1 MNSFIVI
8 TFLVVAPLV
17 LIFGFSFAI
26 ILSAMNKKNIKLNL
40 FAFRFNLSDK
50 IKGKLAKPQ
59 AMTTAAV
66 TGEIV
71 VTDEATD
78 TAYAVIPE
86 PNAPAEIKPAEASVP
101 IVFDDEP
108 NAEEPLEMADVDYD
122 DLDLIEDIDSNAKI
136 GSRTT
141 MLMGGMKDRIVQAQN
156 DAQARAIE
164 REERKL
170 QEDLELY
177 DPDETLEE
185 MPDDFGGKLGY
196 WWRNNFGFRVGTCAL
211 AVFLVFALVFYGFQ
225 MRVKLPT
232 DGDVTQIAATNEED
246 NAEKDTELDPEL
258 EKFRQTLDG
267 ELAPVDVEADS
278 LDEDPNLAEI
288 VTTAQR
294 QVGTTP
300 SSYAGS
306 NTTTQPSGSIGTISI
321 PSINLKNAPVMGSVE
336 LSDLAK
342 GTGHFENTP
351 VFDGNVG
358 IAGHN
363 NTHFKYLVNVDIGD
377 QIQYKVNGVTRTY
390 QVTDMRAISDTD
402 WGVFTDYGDNRLTL
416 VTCEH
421 LVPNSRIAV
430 TAIQVGSDSGVSN
443 GRVYTGKTNS
453 SFHQDSG
460 DYHDA
465 GSGYTDYI
473 GVFTG
478 NN

>member
-1 MNSFIVI
+1 MGVLVI
-8 TFLVVAPLV
+8 LVGA
-17 LIFGFSFAI
+17 LILALISLTVFSLMI
-26 ILSAMNKKNIKLNL
+26 ISTALNKKNIKLNL

-59 AMTTAAV
+59 AMTTAAG
-66 TGEIV
+66 TEEILV
-71 VTDEATD
+71 KDEAADIVPT
-78 TAYAVIPE
+78 VIPE
-86 PNAPAEIKPAEASVP
+86 TDAPAETEPVEASAP
-101 IVFDDEP
+101 IMFADEP
-108 NAEEPLEMADVDYD
+108 NEEALEMADTAYD
-122 DLDLIEDIDSNAKI
+122 DLDLIEDIDSNAKA

-141 MLMGGMKDRIVQAQN
+141 MLMGGMKDRIAQAQN

-185 MPDDFGGKLGY
+185 VPDDFGGKLGY
-196 WWRNNFGFRVGTCAL
+196 WWRNNFGFRVGTCA
-211 AVFLVFALVFYGFQ
+211 AVVFLVFALVFYGFH
-225 MRVKLPT
+225 MRNQLPT
-232 DGDVTQIAATNEED
+232 DGDATQITATNEED
-246 NAEKDTELDPEL
+246 KVEKDTELDPEL
-258 EKFRQTLDG
+258 EEFRQTLDG

-294 QVGTTP
+294 QVGSTP
-300 SSYAGS
+300 SSYTGS